1 MAEPQPNMQ
10 LRTLVG
16 SAQRAITESA
26 RRPAFE
32 LPYTPPDLRPN
43 PAVEPF
49 DKARAGLFALSG
61 MLLLATSL
69 AFGTGMDGRSQASLL
84 DTGLVHAVIW
94 PVIGITLIGSA
105 VFSALPAQL
114 SSRRQRASGIYALS
128 AAALMACALT
138 LASGFLPWTAAS
150 VSGAATGI
158 ALYGVHQLN
167 RHTARNRAER
177 IATDLPLGFFAGFAL
192 VYTLQLVFAA
202 AGWNGQGHA
211 LAVSLVAVAAAV
223 PAAVFAHSERG
234 RHAFASGFGLAMA
247 AAAVQGWLR
256 SATPLWVCMLWVF
269 LAVVVFVCAEN
280 RRFQVSHAEHR
291 VQAGRTLD
299 F

>member
-16 SAQRAITESA
+16 SAQRAIAESA

-32 LPYTPPDLRPN
+32 LPYTAPDLRPN
-43 PAVEPF
+43 PAVEVF
-49 DKARAGLFALSG
+49 DKVRAGLFALSG
-61 MLLLATSL
+61 VLLLATSL
-69 AFGTGMDGRSQASLL
+69 AFGAGMDARSQASLL

-94 PVIGITLIGSA
+94 PVIGIALIASA
-105 VFSALPAQL
+105 AFSALPAQL
-114 SSRRQRASGIYALS
+114 SSRRQRAAGIHALS
-128 AAALMACALT
+128 AAALMSCALT
-138 LASGFLPWTAAS
+138 LASGFLPWTAAA
-150 VSGAATGI
+150 VSAAAAGI

-167 RHTARNRAER
+167 LNTARNRTER
-177 IATDLPLGFFAGFAL
+177 IATDMPLGFFAGFAL
-192 VYTLQLVFAA
+192 VYTLQLVSAA
-202 AGWNGQGHA
+202 AGWNEPGHA

-234 RHAFASGFGLAMA
+234 RHAFASGFGLALA
-247 AAAVQGWLR
+247 AAAAQGWMLG
-256 SATPLWVCMLWVF
+256 ATPLWACVLWVF
-269 LAVVVFVCAEN
+269 LAIVVFVCAEN
-280 RRFQVSHAEHR
+280 RRFQISHAEHR